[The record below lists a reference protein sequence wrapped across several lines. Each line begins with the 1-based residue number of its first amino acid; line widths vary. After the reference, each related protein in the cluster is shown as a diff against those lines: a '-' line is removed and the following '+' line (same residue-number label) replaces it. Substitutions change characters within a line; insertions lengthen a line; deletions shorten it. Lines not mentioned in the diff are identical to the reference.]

1 MSLAFRSLRAAL
13 VAASLLLAGC
23 RRQPVDAS
31 PEAVVRE
38 FLERMKRLQSDP
50 KDGRAVYELLSRP
63 AQSNL
68 AERAKRA
75 SAATGKRM
83 GPEQMIAPA
92 YFFPRFQAQ
101 RWATRAAGDR
111 ATVELLGVDPVEER
125 ASVPCVREEGH
136 WRVDL
141 ALPSLPP
148 VERRPPGPGGVP
160 LQRTSLGES
169 SRTPGGSPGVRIHC
183 PRLPSRQL
191 QTPGDGSRAFGRVRG
206 GV

>member
-1 MSLAFRSLRAAL
+1 MPRAPRPLRVALAAT
-13 VAASLLLAGC
+13 LLALAAC
-23 RRQPVDAS
+23 RRQPLDAT
-31 PEAVVRE
+31 PEGVVRE
-38 FLERMKRLQSDP
+38 FFDRMRRLQSDP
-50 KDGRAVYELLSRP
+50 KDARAVYELLSRP
-63 AQSNL
+63 AQANL
-68 AERAKRA
+68 AERARRA

-101 RWATRAAGDR
+101 RWSTRVAGER
-111 ATVELLGVDPVEER
+111 ATVELLGVDPAEER

-160 LQRTSLGES
+160 
-169 SRTPGGSPGVRIHC
+169 
-183 PRLPSRQL
+183 
-191 QTPGDGSRAFGRVRG
+191 
-206 GV
+206 

>member
-1 MSLAFRSLRAAL
+1 MPRAPRLLRAAAAAALL
-13 VAASLLLAGC
+13 VLASC
-23 RRQPVDAS
+23 RRQPVDAN

-38 FLERMKRLQSDP
+38 FLDRMKRLQSDP

-63 AQSNL
+63 AQANL

-101 RWATRAAGDR
+101 RWTTRSAGDR
-111 ATVELLGVDPVEER
+111 ATVELSGVDPAEER
-125 ASVPCVREEGH
+125 ATVPCVREEGH

-160 LQRTSLGES
+160 
-169 SRTPGGSPGVRIHC
+169 
-183 PRLPSRQL
+183 
-191 QTPGDGSRAFGRVRG
+191 
-206 GV
+206 

>member
-1 MSLAFRSLRAAL
+1 MRPASTSFRAAL
-13 VAASLLLAGC
+13 VAALVLLAGC
-23 RRQPVDAS
+23 HRQPADAT
-31 PEAVVRE
+31 PEGVVRE
-38 FLERMKRLQSDP
+38 FLERMRRLQNDP
-50 KDGRAVYELLSRP
+50 KDARAVYELLSRP

-111 ATVELLGVDPVEER
+111 ATVELAGVDPNEEH

-160 LQRTSLGES
+160 
-169 SRTPGGSPGVRIHC
+169 
-183 PRLPSRQL
+183 
-191 QTPGDGSRAFGRVRG
+191 
-206 GV
+206 

>member
-1 MSLAFRSLRAAL
+1 MPRAPRPLRIALAAAL
-13 VAASLLLAGC
+13 VALAAC
-23 RRQPVDAS
+23 SRQPPDAT
-31 PEAVVRE
+31 PEGVVRE
-38 FLERMKRLQSDP
+38 FLDRMRRLQSDP

-63 AQSNL
+63 AQANL

-101 RWATRAAGDR
+101 RWATRVAGER
-111 ATVELLGVDPVEER
+111 ATVELLGVDPAEER

-148 VERRPPGPGGVP
+148 IERRPPGPGGVP
-160 LQRTSLGES
+160 
-169 SRTPGGSPGVRIHC
+169 
-183 PRLPSRQL
+183 
-191 QTPGDGSRAFGRVRG
+191 
-206 GV
+206 

>member
-1 MSLAFRSLRAAL
+1 MIRAPRSLRAAL
-13 VAASLLLAGC
+13 FAAALFSAAC
-23 RRQPVDAS
+23 RRQPVDAT

-38 FLERMKRLQSDP
+38 FLDRMKRLQSDP
-50 KDGRAVYELLSRP
+50 KDARAVYELLSRP
-63 AQSNL
+63 SQANL

-101 RWATRAAGDR
+101 RWATKTAGER
-111 ATVELLGVDPVEER
+111 ATVELLGVDPAEER
-125 ASVPCVREEGH
+125 AVVPCVREEGH

-160 LQRTSLGES
+160 
-169 SRTPGGSPGVRIHC
+169 
-183 PRLPSRQL
+183 
-191 QTPGDGSRAFGRVRG
+191 
-206 GV
+206 